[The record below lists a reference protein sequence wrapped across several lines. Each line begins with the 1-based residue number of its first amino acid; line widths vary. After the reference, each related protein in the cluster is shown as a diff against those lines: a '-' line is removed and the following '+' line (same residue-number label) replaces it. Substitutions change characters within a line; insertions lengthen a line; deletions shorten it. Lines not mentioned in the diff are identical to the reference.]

1 MCAMTRQEVAFL
13 KECRKIKGCGIWIEE
28 FYTKFKPIFK
38 DLGCDMA
45 DELKFI
51 EQAINKAETKKSWK
65 IQHFVLKNL
74 SLRTII
80 YA

>member
-1 MCAMTRQEVAFL
+1 MGIMSRQEVAFL
-13 KECRKIKGCGIWIEE
+13 EKAREIGGCGSL
-28 FYTKFKPIFK
+28 KRIFMP
-38 DLGCDMA
+38 DLYQNFRILGCDMA